1 MLGQHARHMR
11 LMNKVC
17 KSMNKTCKAWTR
29 YIDDVFYLWDSNLD
43 GIDGFE
49 GVKLIEAKPQQ
60 QTGDVKQTLSRPGW
74 LKS

>member
-11 LMNKVC
+11 LMNKAC

-49 GVKLIEAKPQQ
+49 GGALIEAKPQP
-60 QTGDVKQTLSRPGW
+60 QTGDVKQTLSRPG
-74 LKS
+74 